1 MNSLNSYTGKI
12 IEVELTSKKNITGKL
27 IEVGLDIIVLFN
39 GTYFAYLPIQHIHR
53 VRKGE
58 STDTDFTS
66 NELSP
71 ILKDDDQLSLRKIV
85 NNASGIFV
93 EILLSGNHLVYGYIQ
108 HVQDDYVV
116 LDSPAF
122 KTMILPIAHLNCLI
136 PYLNQTPYQMRAGK
150 QPVISKGSFALTF
163 KEQLK
168 VYNGR
173 IVIFDLG
180 KDPQKVG
187 LLTKVEDRMVELVT
201 GNGQILYLNIAHLKS
216 LHG

>member
-1 MNSLNSYTGKI
+1 MNSLRSYTGKI
-12 IEVELTSKKNITGKL
+12 IEVELSSKKNITGKL
-27 IEVGLDIIVLFN
+27 IEVGSDIIVLFN
-39 GTYFAYLPIQHIHR
+39 GKYFVYLPIQHIHR

-66 NELSP
+66 NDPSP

-93 EILLSGNHLVYGYIQ
+93 EILLSGNHVVYGYIK
-108 HVQDDYVV
+108 HVQEDYVV
-116 LDSPAF
+116 LDSPAY
-122 KTMILPIAHLNCLI
+122 KTMILPMAHLNCLI
-136 PYLNQTPYQMRAGK
+136 PYLNQTPYQINAGK
-150 QPVISKGSFALTF
+150 QPVPSEGSFAQTF

-168 VYNGR
+168 VFNGR
-173 IVIFDLG
+173 VVIFDLG

-187 LLTKVEDRMVELVT
+187 LLTKVGDSLVELVT
-201 GNGQILYLNIAHLKS
+201 GNGQILHLNIAHLKS